1 MIYNKVTL
9 LPNLEALNAFLIS
22 DDINDDNMNMNQNP
36 DCKCIYGDRIA
47 IRHIIDKNI
56 HKIRIW
62 KTKSLFDYWYNNFH
76 YCHRNFIA
84 ALEYTIHEDYI
95 KIEYLYINDADN
107 VINNKLYNNPLDTYE
122 SENLINSLIHF
133 VGNIAKREN
142 KHKIIK
148 DVHENLRIFKKYYYY
163 NGFNITDK
171 KCIDNPFWVETEII
185 L

>member
-9 LPNLEALNAFLIS
+9 LQNLDALNELLIS
-22 DDINDDNMNMNQNP
+22 GDNPSLYN
-36 DCKCIYGDRIA
+36 CKCIYGDRIA
-47 IRHIIDKNI
+47 IKHIFDKNI

-84 ALEYTIHEDYI
+84 ALDYTIHDEYI
-95 KIEYLYINDADN
+95 KIEYLYINDSDN
-107 VINNKLYNNPLDTYE
+107 IINNKLYNNPLNTYE
-122 SENLINSLIHF
+122 SENLIESLIQF
-133 VGNIAKREN
+133 VKNIAKKEN

-148 DVHENLRIFKKYYYY
+148 DVHENLRIFKKYYY
-163 NGFNITDK
+163 NDFNVTNK
-171 KCIDNPFWVETEII
+171 KCTDNSFWVETKII